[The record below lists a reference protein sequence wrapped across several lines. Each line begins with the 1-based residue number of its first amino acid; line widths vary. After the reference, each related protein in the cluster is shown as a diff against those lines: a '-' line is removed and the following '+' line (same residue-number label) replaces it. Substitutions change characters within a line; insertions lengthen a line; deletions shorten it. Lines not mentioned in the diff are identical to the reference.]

1 MKQRLVLAAVLAAAA
16 IPLPAHAQQWLAD
29 RRLKEGMGIR
39 VGDLELHPALGGEFG
54 YDSNYFQTASNELSS
69 YRIRVTPALSLSTLG
84 QERRKEAPGEGMPP
98 ALTFRAG
105 VYAAYNELIA
115 TKSDN
120 SDTFSNQ
127 RHVDVGANARIDI
140 NPQRPFGADI
150 FGDFERIGEPT
161 SDDSIAGTNGGDD
174 RAFDRMTFRGG
185 AGAVWRPGG
194 GSFEWRLGYEALLNH
209 FEKDTFDAD
218 DNIQHSIVTRGR
230 WKFFP
235 RTALLYDA
243 AYRFIRYTGSS
254 DGVKLNDGDMVR
266 ARVGLNGLITARLA
280 LLGMVGWT
288 SSFYDGGGQDADTIL
303 AQAELKYFVIAPH
316 AVETAST
323 GLSTVALGFT
333 REVSN
338 SYLSSFFTRNRG
350 YLSASYFLGGVF
362 VASAE
367 AGLALVS
374 FPEGIDY
381 AAFDQKRI
389 DARLFAEYRASN
401 SIGINASLLFAKN
414 MSDDLQ
420 PKAGGPVDDLDY
432 SRWQAFIG
440 LRWFM

>member
-54 YDSNYFQTASNELSS
+54 YDSNYFQTATNERSS
-69 YRIRVTPALSLSTLG
+69 YRIRVTPSLTLSTLG
-84 QERRKEAPGEGMPP
+84 PMRRSEAAAAGAPP
-98 ALTFRAG
+98 ALAFRAG

-115 TKSDN
+115 TKSAD

-161 SDDSIAGTNGGDD
+161 SDEGIAGTNGGDD
-174 RAFDRMTFRGG
+174 RAYDRMTFRGG
-185 AGAVWRPGG
+185 AGVAWRPGG
-194 GSFEWRLGYEALLNH
+194 GAFEWRLGYEALLNH
-209 FEKDTFDAD
+209 FEKDNFSAD

-235 RTALLYDA
+235 RTALLYDG
-243 AYRFIRYTGSS
+243 AYRFIRYTGS
-254 DGVKLNDGDMVR
+254 GLTPNNGDVVR
-266 ARVGLNGLITARLA
+266 ARVGLNGLVTPRLA

-288 SSFYDGGGQDADTIL
+288 SSFYEGGGEDADTIL
-303 AQAELKYFVIAPH
+303 AQAEMKYFVIAPNTMES
-316 AVETAST
+316 AGT

-338 SYLSSFFTRNRG
+338 SYLSSYFTRSRG
-350 YLSASYFLGGVF
+350 YLSATYFLGGVF

-367 AGLALVS
+367 AGFALVS
-374 FPEGIDY
+374 FPDGIQY

-401 SIGINASLLFAKN
+401 TIGINTSLLFAKN
-414 MSDDLQ
+414 MSEDLQ
-420 PKAGGPVDDLDY
+420 PKMMGGAVDDLDY